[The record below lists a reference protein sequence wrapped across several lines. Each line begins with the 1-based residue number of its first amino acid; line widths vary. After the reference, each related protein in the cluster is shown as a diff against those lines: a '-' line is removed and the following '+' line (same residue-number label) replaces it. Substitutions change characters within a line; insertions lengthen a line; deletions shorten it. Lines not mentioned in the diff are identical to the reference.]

1 MLECNFDTFL
11 EKIEI
16 FGTTIK
22 QLVNELTSIN
32 FFNGLDIAKLIEISH
47 NLTKIKSKKDEKI
60 IKKSDK
66 VELIYFILEGFDK
79 FNEDKE
85 TIREYHK
92 GNSFGEI
99 FILNDLIRLYNY
111 FVPYF

>member
-1 MLECNFDTFL
+1 M
-11 EKIEI
+11 
-16 FGTTIK
+16 
-22 QLVNELTSIN
+22 NELTSIN
-32 FFNGLDIAKLIEISH
+32 FFNGLDISKLIEISH

-60 IKKSDK
+60 IKKGDK
-66 VELIYFILEGFDK
+66 VELIYFILEGFVK

-99 FILNDLIRLYNY
+99 FILNDKQAFGEII
-111 FVPYF
+111 VG